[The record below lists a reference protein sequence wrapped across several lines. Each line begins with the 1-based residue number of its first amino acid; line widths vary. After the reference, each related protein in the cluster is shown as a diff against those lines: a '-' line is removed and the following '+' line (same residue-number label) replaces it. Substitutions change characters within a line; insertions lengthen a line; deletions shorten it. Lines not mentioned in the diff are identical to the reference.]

1 MIQKV
6 VIIGAG
12 NVATHL
18 GKAIKKAGFQILQI
32 VSRTESSARE
42 LGTLLGVPF
51 TSSVGDLNKEAD
63 LYIVSVK
70 DDAITSALTTFTL
83 PENALVVHTAGSVPM
98 EILKDFSSR
107 IGILYPLQTFSK
119 KKNVD
124 FSQIPVYIEANN
136 DDIANRL
143 LQFASTFSTR
153 AKLVNSENRAKVHLA
168 AVFACNFTNNL
179 YSIASDI
186 LEKAGLEFDDMLPLI
201 AETTEKIKVLHPRA
215 AQTGP
220 AIRRDSKVIEK
231 QLNAL
236 EGREKQIYKL
246 ITESIQ
252 DEKL

>member
-18 GKAIKKAGFQILQI
+18 GKAIKNAGFEILQ
-32 VSRTESSARE
+32 VASRTEESARA

-51 TSSVGDLNKEAD
+51 TSSEGELNKEAD

-70 DDAITSALTTFTL
+70 DDAIVSALTTFSL

-98 EILKDFSSR
+98 EILKDFSAN

-119 KKNVD
+119 QKNVN
-124 FSQIPVYIEANN
+124 FKEIPVYIEANN
-136 DDIANRL
+136 EDNVSKL
-143 LQFASTFSTR
+143 LQFANAFSDR
-153 AKLVNSENRAKVHLA
+153 AKQVNSENRAHVHLA
-168 AVFACNFTNNL
+168 AVFACNFSNHL

-186 LEKAGLEFDDMLPLI
+186 LEKAGLSFDDMLPLI
-201 AETTEKIKVLHPRA
+201 SETTEKIKFLHPRK

>member
-18 GKAIKKAGFQILQI
+18 GKAIKNAGFQILQI
-32 VSRTESSARE
+32 VSRTENSARA

-51 TSSVGDLNKEAD
+51 TSSEGELNKEAD

-70 DDAITSALTTFTL
+70 DDAIVSALTTFSL
-83 PENALVVHTAGSVPM
+83 PENALVVHTAGSVSM
-98 EILKDFSSR
+98 EILKDFSSN

-119 KKNVD
+119 QKNVN
-124 FSQIPVYIEANN
+124 FKEIPVYIEANN
-136 DDIANRL
+136 EDNVSKL
-143 LQFASTFSTR
+143 LQFANAFSDR
-153 AKLVNSENRAKVHLA
+153 AKQVNSENRAHVHLA
-168 AVFACNFTNNL
+168 AVFACNFSNHL

-186 LEKAGLEFDDMLPLI
+186 LEKAGLSFDDMLPLI
-201 AETTEKIKVLHPRA
+201 SETTEKIKFLHPRK

>member
-1 MIQKV
+1 MIKKI
-6 VIIGAG
+6 VIVGAG

-18 GKAIKKAGFQILQI
+18 GKAIKNAGFQILQI
-32 VSRTESSARE
+32 VSRTENSARA

-51 TSSVGDLNKEAD
+51 TSSEGELNKEAD

-70 DDAITSALTTFTL
+70 DDAITEALRTFT
-83 PENALVVHTAGSVPM
+83 PPTDALIVHTAGSVSM
-98 EILKDFSSR
+98 EILKDFSSN
-107 IGILYPLQTFSK
+107 IGIFYPLQTFSK
-119 KKNVD
+119 AKDVD
-124 FSQIPVYIEANN
+124 FSQIPLYIEANN
-136 DDIANRL
+136 KDKENEL
-143 LQFASTFSTR
+143 LLFASTFSTR

-179 YSIASDI
+179 YSIASEI
-186 LEKAGLEFDDMLPLI
+186 LEKAGLTFEDMIPLI
-201 AETTEKIKVLHPRA
+201 TETTEKIKSIPPRK

-236 EGREKQIYKL
+236 EGREKEIYKL

>member
-1 MIQKV
+1 MIKKV
-6 VIIGAG
+6 VIVGAG

-18 GKAIKKAGFQILQI
+18 GKAIKNAGFQILQI
-32 VSRTESSARE
+32 VSRTENSARA

-51 TSSVGDLNKEAD
+51 TSSEGELNKEAD

-70 DDAITSALTTFTL
+70 DDAITEALRTFT
-83 PENALVVHTAGSVPM
+83 PPTDALIVHTAGSVSM
-98 EILKDFSSR
+98 EILKDFSSN
-107 IGILYPLQTFSK
+107 IGIFYPLQTFSK
-119 KKNVD
+119 AKDVD
-124 FSQIPVYIEANN
+124 FSQIPLYIEANSKDKEN
-136 DDIANRL
+136 EL
-143 LQFASTFSTR
+143 LLFASTFSTR

-179 YSIASDI
+179 YSIASEI
-186 LEKAGLEFDDMLPLI
+186 LEKAGLTFEDMIPLI
-201 AETTEKIKVLHPRA
+201 TETTEKIKSIPPRK

-236 EGREKQIYKL
+236 EGREKEIYKL

>member
-18 GKAIKKAGFQILQI
+18 GKAIKNAGFEILQ
-32 VSRTESSARE
+32 VASRTEESARA

-51 TSSVGDLNKEAD
+51 TSSEGELNKEAD

-70 DDAITSALTTFTL
+70 DDAIVSALTTFSL

-98 EILKDFSSR
+98 EILKDFSAN

-119 KKNVD
+119 QKNVN
-124 FSQIPVYIEANN
+124 FKEIPVYIEANN
-136 DDIANRL
+136 EDNVSRL
-143 LQFASTFSTR
+143 LQFANAFSDR
-153 AKLVNSENRAKVHLA
+153 AKQVNSENRAHVHLA
-168 AVFACNFTNNL
+168 AVFACNFSNHL

-186 LEKAGLEFDDMLPLI
+186 LEKAGLSFDDMLPLI
-201 AETTEKIKVLHPRA
+201 SETTEKIKFLHPRK

>member
-1 MIQKV
+1 MIKKV

-18 GKAIKKAGFQILQI
+18 SKAIKNAGFEILQI
-32 VSRTESSARE
+32 VSRTEESARS
-42 LGTLLGVPF
+42 LGTLLDVPY
-51 TSSVGDLNKEAD
+51 TCNPAEINAEAD

-70 DDAITSALTTFTL
+70 DDAIATALSTFNL
-83 PENALVVHTAGSVPM
+83 PKDTFVVHTAGSVPM
-98 EILKDFSSR
+98 EILKEFSSN

-119 KKNVD
+119 AKNVN
-124 FSQIPVYIEANN
+124 FKEIPVYIEANTQEN
-136 DDIANRL
+136 TSKL
-143 LQFASTFSTR
+143 LQFASAFSDR
-153 AKLVNSENRAKVHLA
+153 AKEVNSTMRAQVHLA

-179 YSIASDI
+179 YAIASDI
-186 LEKAGLEFDDMLPLI
+186 LEKAGLGFEDMLPLI
-201 AETTEKIKVLHPRA
+201 GETTEKIKTLHPRK

-236 EGREKQIYKL
+236 EGREKEIYKL

-252 DEKL
+252 DEKF

>member
-1 MIQKV
+1 MIKKV
-6 VIIGAG
+6 VIVGAG

-18 GKAIKKAGFQILQI
+18 GKAIKNAGFQILQI
-32 VSRTESSARE
+32 VSRTENSARA

-51 TSSVGDLNKEAD
+51 TSSEGELNKEAD

-70 DDAITSALTTFTL
+70 DDAITEALRTFT
-83 PENALVVHTAGSVPM
+83 PPTDALIVHTAGSVSM
-98 EILKDFSSR
+98 EILKDFSSN
-107 IGILYPLQTFSK
+107 IGIFYPLQTFSK
-119 KKNVD
+119 AKDVD
-124 FSQIPVYIEANN
+124 FSQIPLYIEANN
-136 DDIANRL
+136 KDKENEL
-143 LQFASTFSTR
+143 LLFASTFSTR

-179 YSIASDI
+179 YSIASEI
-186 LEKAGLEFDDMLPLI
+186 LEKAGLTFEDMIPLI
-201 AETTEKIKVLHPRA
+201 TETTEKIKSIPPRK

-236 EGREKQIYKL
+236 EGREKEIYKL

>member
-1 MIQKV
+1 MIKKV
-6 VIIGAG
+6 VIVGAG

-18 GKAIKKAGFQILQI
+18 GKAIKNAGFQILQI
-32 VSRTESSARE
+32 VSRTENSARA

-51 TSSVGDLNKEAD
+51 TSSEGELNKEAD

-70 DDAITSALTTFTL
+70 DDAITEALRTFT
-83 PENALVVHTAGSVPM
+83 PPTDALIVHTAGSVSM
-98 EILKDFSSR
+98 EILKDFSSN
-107 IGILYPLQTFSK
+107 IGIFYPLQTFSK
-119 KKNVD
+119 AKDVD
-124 FSQIPVYIEANN
+124 FSQIPLYIEANN
-136 DDIANRL
+136 KHKENEL
-143 LQFASTFSTR
+143 LLFASTFSTR

-179 YSIASDI
+179 YSIASEI
-186 LEKAGLEFDDMLPLI
+186 LEKAGLTFEDMIPLI
-201 AETTEKIKVLHPRA
+201 TETTEKIKSIPPRK

-236 EGREKQIYKL
+236 EGREKEIYKL

>member
-1 MIQKV
+1 MIKKV

-18 GKAIKKAGFQILQI
+18 SKAIKNAGFQILQI
-32 VSRTESSARE
+32 VSRTENSARA

-51 TSSVGDLNKEAD
+51 TSSEGELNKEAD

-70 DDAITSALTTFTL
+70 DDAITEALRTFT
-83 PENALVVHTAGSVPM
+83 PPTDALIVHTAGSVSM
-98 EILKDFSSR
+98 EILKDFSSN
-107 IGILYPLQTFSK
+107 IGIFYPLQTFSK
-119 KKNVD
+119 AKDVD
-124 FSQIPVYIEANN
+124 FSQIPLYIEANN
-136 DDIANRL
+136 KDKENEL
-143 LQFASTFSTR
+143 LLFASTFSTR

-179 YSIASDI
+179 YSIASEI
-186 LEKAGLEFDDMLPLI
+186 LEKAGLTFEDMIPLI
-201 AETTEKIKVLHPRA
+201 TETTEKIKSIPPRK

-236 EGREKQIYKL
+236 EGREKEIYKL

>member
-1 MIQKV
+1 MIKKV

-18 GKAIKKAGFQILQI
+18 SKAIKNAGFEILQI
-32 VSRTESSARE
+32 VSRTEESARA
-42 LGTLLGVPF
+42 LGTLLDVQYTCNPAEI
-51 TSSVGDLNKEAD
+51 SAEAD

-70 DDAITSALTTFTL
+70 DDAIATALSTFTL
-83 PENALVVHTAGSVPM
+83 PKDAFVVHTAGSVPM
-98 EILKDFSSR
+98 DILKEFSSN

-119 KKNVD
+119 TKDVNFKE
-124 FSQIPVYIEANN
+124 IPVYIEANTQGN
-136 DDIANRL
+136 TNKL
-143 LQFASTFSTR
+143 LQFANAFSDR
-153 AKLVNSENRAKVHLA
+153 AKEVNSTMRAQVHLA

-179 YSIASDI
+179 YAIASDI
-186 LEKAGLEFDDMLPLI
+186 LKKAGLGFEDMLPLI
-201 AETTEKIKVLHPRA
+201 GETTEKIKTLHPRK

-252 DEKL
+252 DEKF

>member
-1 MIQKV
+1 MIEKV

-18 GKAIKKAGFQILQI
+18 SKAIKNAGIQILQI
-32 VSRTESSARE
+32 VSRTEDSARE
-42 LGTLLGVPF
+42 LGTLLNVPF
-51 TSSVGDLNKEAD
+51 TCIPTEINTEAD

-70 DDAITSALTTFTL
+70 DDAIAPALSTYNL
-83 PENALVVHTAGSVPM
+83 PKDALIVHTAGSVSM
-98 EILKDFSSR
+98 EILKDFSSN

-119 KKNVD
+119 KKDVN
-124 FSQIPVYIEANN
+124 FKETPVYIEANN
-136 DDIANRL
+136 INNTNKL
-143 LQFASTFSTR
+143 LQFASRFSDR
-153 AKLVNSENRAKVHLA
+153 AKEVSSENRAHVHLA

-186 LEKAGLEFDDMLPLI
+186 LEKAGLSFEDMLPLI
-201 AETTEKIKVLHPRA
+201 SETTEKIKVLHPRK

>member
-18 GKAIKKAGFQILQI
+18 GKAIKKAGFEILQI

-42 LGTLLGVPF
+42 LGTLLCVPF
-51 TSSVGDLNKEAD
+51 TSSASELNKEAD

-70 DDAITSALTTFTL
+70 DDAITSALTTFSL

-119 KKNVD
+119 QKNVD

-136 DDIANRL
+136 ETTANQL

>member
-1 MIQKV
+1 MIKKV
-6 VIIGAG
+6 VIVGAG

-18 GKAIKKAGFQILQI
+18 SKAIKNAGFQILQI
-32 VSRTESSARE
+32 VSRTENSARA

-51 TSSVGDLNKEAD
+51 TSSEGELNKEAD
-63 LYIVSVK
+63 LYIYSVK
-70 DDAITSALTTFTL
+70 DDAITEALRTFT
-83 PENALVVHTAGSVPM
+83 PPTDALIVHTAGSVSM
-98 EILKDFSSR
+98 EILKDFSSN
-107 IGILYPLQTFSK
+107 IGIFYPLQTFSK
-119 KKNVD
+119 AKDVD
-124 FSQIPVYIEANN
+124 FSQIPLYIEANSKDKEN
-136 DDIANRL
+136 EL
-143 LQFASTFSTR
+143 LLFASTFSTR

-179 YSIASDI
+179 YSIASEI
-186 LEKAGLEFDDMLPLI
+186 LEKAGLTFEDMIPLI
-201 AETTEKIKVLHPRA
+201 TETTEKIKSIPPRK

-236 EGREKQIYKL
+236 EGREKEIYKL

>member
-1 MIQKV
+1 MIKKV
-6 VIIGAG
+6 VIVGAG

-18 GKAIKKAGFQILQI
+18 SKAIKNAGFQILQI
-32 VSRTESSARE
+32 VSRTENSARA

-51 TSSVGDLNKEAD
+51 TSSEGELNKEAD

-70 DDAITSALTTFTL
+70 DDAITEALRTFT
-83 PENALVVHTAGSVPM
+83 PPTDALIVHTAGSVSM
-98 EILKDFSSR
+98 EILKDFSAN
-107 IGILYPLQTFSK
+107 IGIFYPLQTFSK
-119 KKNVD
+119 AKDVD
-124 FSQIPVYIEANN
+124 FSQIPLYIEANN
-136 DDIANRL
+136 KDKENEL
-143 LQFASTFSTR
+143 LLFASTFSTR

-179 YSIASDI
+179 YSIASEI
-186 LEKAGLEFDDMLPLI
+186 LEKAGLTFEDMIPLI
-201 AETTEKIKVLHPRA
+201 TETTEKIKSIPPRK

-236 EGREKQIYKL
+236 EGREKEIYKL